1 MEFSVERIGD
11 ITIVDLPGDML
22 DASNSAELKQD
33 VASVIETNTQ
43 VVFDMSHLRF
53 VDSSGCGALLSCL
66 RKINAKGGDLKLC
79 GVTKPVR
86 VLFEAIRMHRIFEI
100 FNTKEEAI
108 KAFQI

>member
-79 GVTKPVR
+79 GVT
-86 VLFEAIRMHRIFEI
+86 
-100 FNTKEEAI
+100 
-108 KAFQI
+108 

>member
-1 MEFSVERIGD
+1 MEFSVERVGD
-11 ITIVDLPGDML
+11 IAIVDLPGEML
-22 DASNSAELKQD
+22 DASNSSELKQD
-33 VASVIETNTQ
+33 VAPIIEANTK
-43 VVFDMSHLRF
+43 VVFDMTHLRF